1 MKSFLEIIEEA
12 KQGEKHAVMTFGRM
26 NPPTTGHLKVID
38 KVKEIANNVGG
49 SHHIIVSHSQDTKK
63 NPLSGEQKVKHLKRY
78 SPGTNVESSSKEE
91 PSIFHH
97 AAKLYKKGVTHLH
110 VVVGS
115 DRVKEFR
122 DSINKYNG
130 ISGKH
135 GHYKFHKI
143 TVHSAGQR
151 DPDAEGSEG
160 ISGTKM
166 REHAKNKNFGE
177 FRKGVPAHVSDA
189 HAKEL
194 MNDTRKG
201 MGLHES
207 DDHGRF
213 KAIFITGG
221 PGSGKDII
229 IREAIPSTKIVELN
243 LIQARDYL
251 ADKQKLSE
259 KTSDYRREAIRNRG
273 PLIINGPADDNEKIT
288 YIKEE
293 LEELGYETMMVFV
306 NTSDET
312 SKERNSLLS
321 RMMVESVRH
330 DKWVKSQQVA
340 KHYEEIYES
349 FNVFDNTGDLES
361 KEFDIHEIY
370 QTSKEF
376 LAKMV
381 RNESADEWLIKN
393 NKLDI
398 NYTINR
404 LFEDK
409 TNDKKTNRF
418 LNIKTTPSLR
428 ASMAVP
434 ADNRPS
440 DPNGDN
446 VKWGDNKR
454 NSNYIT
460 RTYSESAGSSRFE
473 SSDPTIKISPTPKES
488 NFSKDKEAKKV
499 KKFGDRSGKEPQ
511 ITKPS
516 GIGSEWNTRT
526 NGSGLTG
533 GAGLGNQTYSESEY
547 YSNASP
553 ASITFPSGGSVNPLS
568 SEYEPKKKG
577 FKKFRKEA
585 IDSPLEASSMA
596 MTGLGN
602 STSKESWSDTT
613 KDDIVLRDKKKKKI
627 KEDYV
632 KELEKGLT
640 KLDSHSYESI
650 DKLMQSIS
658 KKHGITGKI
667 LHDEF
672 KDKHGK
678 IPDTW
683 IKEKK

>member
-38 KVKEIANNVGG
+38 KVKEVAKKVGG
-49 SHHIIVSHSQDTKK
+49 SHHIVVSHSQDTKK
-63 NPLSGEQKVKHLKRY
+63 NPLSGEQKIKHLKRF
-78 SPGTNVESSSKEE
+78 SPGTNVESASKEQ
-91 PSIFHH
+91 PKIFHH
-97 AAKLYKKGVTHLH
+97 AARLYKKGVTHLH

-115 DRVKEFR
+115 DRVKQFR
-122 DSINKYNG
+122 DDLNRYNG
-130 ISGKH
+130 VTSGH

-160 ISGTKM
+160 MSGTKM

-177 FRKGVPAHVSDA
+177 FRKGVPAHVSDT

-194 MNDTRKG
+194 MHDTRKG

-207 DDHGRF
+207 AEHGRF
-213 KAIFITGG
+213 KAIFVTGG

-229 IREAIPSTKIVELN
+229 IREAIPSTKIIELN

-259 KTSDYRREAIRNRG
+259 NTTDEA
-273 PLIINGPADDNEKIT
+273 
-288 YIKEE
+288 
-293 LEELGYETMMVFV
+293 
-306 NTSDET
+306 
-312 SKERNSLLS
+312 SKERNSLLN
-321 RMMVESVRH
+321 RMMVESIRH
-330 DKWVKSQQVA
+330 DKWEKSQQVA
-340 KHYEEIYES
+340 RQYEKMYEN

-370 QTSKEF
+370 QTSRDF
-376 LAKMV
+376 LAKTV
-381 RNESADEWLIKN
+381 INESADEWLIRN

-409 TNDKKTNRF
+409 TNDKTTNRF
-418 LNIKTTPSLR
+418 LKVKTTPSLR
-428 ASMAVP
+428 ADMAVP

-440 DPNGDN
+440 DSNGDN
-446 VKWGDNKR
+446 IKWGDNKKR
-454 NSNYIT
+454 GGYT
-460 RTYSESAGSSRFE
+460 FRTYESSGDNRFE
-473 SSDPTIKISPTPKES
+473 SSEPKLKNYPTPKES
-488 NFSKDKEAKKV
+488 NFSQDKETKKL
-499 KKFGDRSGKEPQ
+499 KKYGDRSGKEARLGN
-511 ITKPS
+511 PS
-516 GIGSEWNTRT
+516 GLGSEWNTRT

-533 GAGLGNQTYSESEY
+533 GAGLGNQTYSESQY
-547 YSNASP
+547 YSNANP
-553 ASITFPSGGSVNPLS
+553 ASTAFPSGGSVNPLS

-585 IDSPLEASSMA
+585 IDSPGEVAMGVAGVLMGATNKEPMETYASKK
-596 MTGLGN
+596 N
-602 STSKESWSDTT
+602 N
-613 KDDIVLRDKKKKKI
+613 IIIRDKKKL
-627 KEDYV
+627 KESHV
-632 KELEKGLT
+632 EELEKGLM
-640 KLDSHSYESI
+640 KLNSHSYDSI
-650 DKLMQSIS
+650 DKLMQTIS

-667 LHDEF
+667 LHDKF
-672 KDKHGK
+672 KEKHGK
-678 IPDTW
+678 IPDDW

>member
-1 MKSFLEIIEEA
+1 M
-12 KQGEKHAVMTFGRM
+12 H
-26 NPPTTGHLKVID
+26 
-38 KVKEIANNVGG
+38 
-49 SHHIIVSHSQDTKK
+49 
-63 NPLSGEQKVKHLKRY
+63 
-78 SPGTNVESSSKEE
+78 
-91 PSIFHH
+91 
-97 AAKLYKKGVTHLH
+97 
-110 VVVGS
+110 
-115 DRVKEFR
+115 
-122 DSINKYNG
+122 
-130 ISGKH
+130 
-135 GHYKFHKI
+135 
-143 TVHSAGQR
+143 
-151 DPDAEGSEG
+151 
-160 ISGTKM
+160 
-166 REHAKNKNFGE
+166 
-177 FRKGVPAHVSDA
+177 
-189 HAKEL
+189 
-194 MNDTRKG
+194 DTRKG

-340 KHYEEIYES
+340 KQYEEIYES

-418 LNIKTTPSLR
+418 LNIKATPSLR

-434 ADNRPS
+434 ADNHPN

-446 VKWGDNKR
+446 IKWGDNKR
-454 NSNYIT
+454 NSNYIF
-460 RTYSESAGSSRFE
+460 RTYSESGSSRFE
-473 SSDPTIKISPTPKES
+473 SSDPTIKIGPTAKES
-488 NFSKDKEAKKV
+488 NFSKDKETKKV
-499 KKFGDRSGKEPQ
+499 KKFGDRSGREPQ
-511 ITKPS
+511 VTKPS

-526 NGSGLTG
+526 NGTGLTG
-533 GAGLGNQTYSESEY
+533 GAGFGNQTYSESEY

-602 STSKESWSDTT
+602 STSKESWADTT

-627 KEDYV
+627 KENYV

-640 KLDSHSYESI
+640 KLNSHSYESI

-658 KKHGITGKI
+658 KKHEITGKI

>member
-38 KVKEIANNVGG
+38 KVKEVAKKVGG
-49 SHHIIVSHSQDTKK
+49 SHHIVVSHSQDTKK
-63 NPLSGEQKVKHLKRY
+63 NPLSGEQKIKHLKRF
-78 SPGTNVESSSKEE
+78 SPGTNVESASKEQ
-91 PSIFHH
+91 PKIFHH
-97 AAKLYKKGVTHLH
+97 AARLYKKGVTHLH

-115 DRVKEFR
+115 DRVKQFR
-122 DSINKYNG
+122 DDLNRYNG
-130 ISGKH
+130 VTSGH

-160 ISGTKM
+160 MSGTKM

-207 DDHGRF
+207 ADHGRF

-259 KTSDYRREAIRNRG
+259 KTTDYRREAIRNRG

-306 NTSDET
+306 NTTDEA
-312 SKERNSLLS
+312 SKERNSLLN
-321 RMMVESVRH
+321 RMMVESIRH

-340 KHYEEIYES
+340 RQYEQIYGN
-349 FNVFDNTGDLES
+349 FNEFDTTGDLES

-370 QTSKEF
+370 QTSRYF
-376 LAKMV
+376 LAKTV
-381 RNESADEWLIKN
+381 INESADEWLIKN

-409 TNDKKTNRF
+409 TNDKTTNRF
-418 LNIKTTPSLR
+418 LKVKTTPSLR
-428 ASMAVP
+428 ADMAVP

-440 DPNGDN
+440 DPNGDSI
-446 VKWGDNKR
+446 KWGDNKKR
-454 NSNYIT
+454 GGYT
-460 RTYSESAGSSRFE
+460 FRTYESSGDNRFE
-473 SSDPTIKISPTPKES
+473 SSEPKLKNYPTPKES
-488 NFSKDKEAKKV
+488 NFSQDKETKKL
-499 KKFGDRSGKEPQ
+499 KKYGDRSGKEARLGN
-511 ITKPS
+511 PS
-516 GIGSEWNTRT
+516 GLGSEWNTRT

-533 GAGLGNQTYSESEY
+533 GAGLGNQTYSESQY
-547 YSNASP
+547 YSNANP
-553 ASITFPSGGSVNPLS
+553 ASTAFPSGGSVNPLS

-585 IDSPLEASSMA
+585 IDSPGEVAMGVAGVLMGATNKEPMETYASKK
-596 MTGLGN
+596 N
-602 STSKESWSDTT
+602 N
-613 KDDIVLRDKKKKKI
+613 IIIRDKKKL
-627 KEDYV
+627 KESHV
-632 KELEKGLT
+632 EELEKGLI
-640 KLDSHSYESI
+640 KLTSHSYDTI
-650 DKLMQSIS
+650 DKLMQTIS

-667 LHDEF
+667 LHDKF
-672 KDKHGK
+672 KEKHGK
-678 IPDTW
+678 IPDDW